1 MTYAGNTAK
10 RGHAVSYEVRFGSGR
25 RELFASSASGASLPL
40 AQVASV
46 GGSLDP
52 ITGRRVLAGVSIEI
66 LNTSA
71 MLQIMG
77 PAETVQTALREQAA
91 PEDTTIKLVVG
102 GVNALSA
109 ALGAIPWDLQ
119 VGAESVR
126 VTLANAVTD
135 ELTVTRAMGAAAPA
149 AGIVDPFGTLAQFHP
164 GGSPIG
170 YQPQVWV
177 GRSMTLFGKYD
188 DGTEAALGWYAVDD
202 LPSYQDGVWTFP
214 CQDLLGL
221 YNVPLG
227 RGLGELT
234 TATGGQYGLTSN
246 QRAEVFRLHG
256 ERFIADDTVPNRFQ
270 LIPYRW
276 VETGGD
282 EATADFYYDQGGAR
296 GLKLLSVVD
305 PSRPPLYV
313 FPTGGIDRRRL
324 DPAVAIAGNR
334 EFRPAPYAYG
344 AGLDDALL
352 QVITSRKGDG
362 ANGAWDTLPG
372 NGQAQQGAG
381 IPAARVNVQ
390 AFRDFFG
397 ETEAVKLSFD
407 PGELLLDVVE
417 RELAWRRYFM
427 TIDGNGFLTV
437 KKITAP
443 VHMDAVDVSLTD
455 SSRLEDQPDSLVLA
469 GRHVGQITV
478 KLGWDFKSE
487 EYQQHLVCPGGDN
500 PPSSLGEP
508 VTFEPRTIPAA
519 SVEDLDSFE
528 AELLALRAEYGV
540 RHPLFKE
547 AHDYRYHQ
555 TELADIAGVIQPR
568 LPAGDGTL
576 GISAPGLVTA
586 TDLDLDGG
594 VITLEVEA
602 IGVARGG
609 FIAPA
614 GEITNVAP
622 VAGTTYDLTL
632 RLVGV
637 SDFTSGLDLGGTD
650 ADEAEYF
657 AVGWRLRGYV
667 STTGATS
674 WAADVDGVFGA
685 VLRVTVVGAAVP
697 VVGELLTVNSYGAFG
712 PTPTNRPGLD
722 QKRPGLLPAGMAP
735 GYAYLADA
743 ASTLGAG
750 PDPAMEW
757 NT

>member
-1 MTYAGNTAK
+1 MTYASNTAK
-10 RGHAVSYEVRFGSGR
+10 RGHAVSYEMRFGSGR
-25 RELFASSASGASLPL
+25 RELFASTDSGASLPL

-52 ITGRRVLAGVSIEI
+52 ITGRRVLAGVSVEI
-66 LNTSA
+66 LNTPA

-77 PAETVQTALREQAA
+77 PAHTVQTALREQAA
-91 PEDTTIKLVVG
+91 PEDTTLKLVVG

-109 ALGAIPWDLQ
+109 ALGAVPWDLQ
-119 VGAESVR
+119 IGAESVR

-149 AGIVDPFGTLAQFHP
+149 AGIVDPFSTLAQFHP
-164 GGSPIG
+164 GGSPVG

-177 GRSMTLFGKYD
+177 GRSMTLFGKYA

-234 TATGGQYGLTSN
+234 TAPGGEYGLSSR
-246 QRAEVFRLHG
+246 QREEVFRLHG
-256 ERFIADDTVPNRFQ
+256 ERFVAEDTLAGRFQ
-270 LIPYRW
+270 LVPYRW
-276 VETGGD
+276 VETGGE
-282 EATADFYYDQGGAR
+282 EATADFYYDQGNAR
-296 GLKLLSVVD
+296 GLQLLSAVD
-305 PSRPPLYV
+305 PTRPPLYV

-324 DPAVAIAGNR
+324 DPAENIAGR
-334 EFRPAPYAYG
+334 RTFRPAPYAYG
-344 AGLDDALL
+344 RGLDDALL

-362 ANGAWDTLPG
+362 ANGAYDVLPG
-372 NGQAQQGAG
+372 NGHAQQGAG
-381 IPAARVNVQ
+381 IPASRVNTQ
-390 AFRDFFG
+390 AFRNFFG

-427 TIDGNGFLTV
+427 TIDENGFLTV

-443 VHMDAVDVSLTD
+443 VHLDAVDVSLD
-455 SSRLEDQPDSLVLA
+455 DNARLANQPDSLVLA

-478 KLGWDFKSE
+478 KLGWDYKSE
-487 EYQQHLVCPGGDN
+487 KYEQHLVCPGGDN
-500 PPSSLGEP
+500 PPSSLGDS

-528 AELLALRAEYGV
+528 AELIALKSEYGV

-547 AHDYRYHQ
+547 AHDYRLHQ
-555 TELADIAGVIQPR
+555 TELADIAGVTQPR
-568 LPAGDGTL
+568 LPAGDGTF
-576 GISAPGLVTA
+576 GVTVPGLVTA
-586 TDLDLDGG
+586 TDLDLEAGT
-594 VITLEVEA
+594 ITLEVEA

-667 STTGATS
+667 ASTGATT
-674 WAADVDGVFGA
+674 WAADTVSVSGA
-685 VLRVTVVGAAVP
+685 VLRVAVVGAAVP
-697 VVGELLTVNSYGAFG
+697 AIGEILTVNSYGAFG

-743 ASTLGAG
+743 SATLGAG
-750 PDPAMEW
+750 ADPAMEW